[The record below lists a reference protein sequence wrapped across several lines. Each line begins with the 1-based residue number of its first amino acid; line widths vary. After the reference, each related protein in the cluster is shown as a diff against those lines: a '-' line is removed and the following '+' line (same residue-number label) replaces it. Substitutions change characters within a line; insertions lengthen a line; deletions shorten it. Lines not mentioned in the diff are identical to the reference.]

1 MIMIQNGY
9 NIYISAFFFIFSV
22 VLCSYFLLNLTV
34 AVMLDKFK
42 LLNQE
47 NTDRALFKYEINQRR
62 VQELKEITNIMELK
76 KKISFWNKVKYAYQL
91 IIYENPGEPPR
102 KGRENKRYDWAICRL
117 CWKIEHTPFFNTFV
131 MLLIILNTII
141 LATDKY
147 PSPEIDLINKTN
159 RAFNILFAL
168 ECIIKLLSLKFKEW
182 KMDPFNIFDFVIV
195 LSSSLEM
202 MMANILVN

>member
-102 KGRENKRYDWAICRL
+102 KGIENKRYDWAICRI
-117 CWKIEHTPFFNTFV
+117 CWKIEHIPFFNTFV

-168 ECIIKLLSLKFKEW
+168 ECTIKLLSLKFKEW
-182 KMDPFNIFDFVIV
+182 KQDPFNIFDFVIV

-202 MMANILVN
+202 IMATIAAN

>member
-1 MIMIQNGY
+1 
-9 NIYISAFFFIFSV
+9 
-22 VLCSYFLLNLTV
+22 
-34 AVMLDKFK
+34 MLDKFK

-102 KGRENKRYDWAICRL
+102 KGIENKRYDWAICRI
-117 CWKIEHTPFFNTFV
+117 CWKIEHIPFFNTFV

-147 PSPEIDLINKTN
+147 PSPEIDLINK
-159 RAFNILFAL
+159 FPQI
-168 ECIIKLLSLKFKEW
+168 
-182 KMDPFNIFDFVIV
+182 
-195 LSSSLEM
+195 
-202 MMANILVN
+202 

>member
-1 MIMIQNGY
+1 MIQNGY

-102 KGRENKRYDWAICRL
+102 KGIENKRYDWAICRI
-117 CWKIEHTPFFNTFV
+117 CWKIEHIPFFNTFV

-168 ECIIKLLSLKFKEW
+168 ECTIKLLSLKFKEW
-182 KMDPFNIFDFVIV
+182 KQDPFNIFDFVIV

-202 MMANILVN
+202 IMATIAAN